1 MYDTFSIF
9 TLPLPWHLEH
19 DVAFGSKL
27 LRVIILVFFSNTFC
41 SIIYN
46 IRFKQFLTGET
57 KSEDLY
63 QNFVVLFL
71 RNRQNITEKSKGKD
85 NKSIS
90 FNLCNWELYMKFH
103 YVRLSHFEIPKSN
116 LTFRKLSSNALNNW
130 P

>member
-27 LRVIILVFFSNTFC
+27 LRVIILVFFSSTFC

-85 NKSIS
+85 NKLIS
-90 FNLCNWELYMKFH
+90 FNLCN
-103 YVRLSHFEIPKSN
+103 
-116 LTFRKLSSNALNNW
+116 
-130 P
+130 